1 MDNKIKGSIGDYRN
15 YIIENNTQ
23 IPDMVKDN
31 IISQLTLLLE
41 IESDKID
48 DINEEFY
55 LDGKRPEYAE
65 SPSNI
70 VYSKAFDKILG
81 VYVELPV
88 DEKSSKV
95 FTRIK
100 EQKRYQ
106 HGKLIGT
113 SNDNPI
119 LNTAVYNV
127 ETLGE
132 HIAEYKENYIV
143 ESLYSQV
150 DGDRYNYRIFYEIVG
165 HRKTDDAIL
174 TESGYYE
181 TITGVE
187 RIIITIKV
195 WQLKLKCYSDK
206 TS

>member
-70 VYSKAFDKILG
+70 VYSKALDKFLG

-88 DEKSSKV
+88 DEK
-95 FTRIK
+95 
-100 EQKRYQ
+100 
-106 HGKLIGT
+106 
-113 SNDNPI
+113 
-119 LNTAVYNV
+119 
-127 ETLGE
+127 
-132 HIAEYKENYIV
+132 
-143 ESLYSQV
+143 
-150 DGDRYNYRIFYEIVG
+150 
-165 HRKTDDAIL
+165 
-174 TESGYYE
+174 
-181 TITGVE
+181 
-187 RIIITIKV
+187 
-195 WQLKLKCYSDK
+195 
-206 TS
+206 